1 MQPMASLRHPTGVT
15 LLMASLALAAAP
27 ASLYDFSVTAI
38 DGKLQPL
45 DTFKGKAVLVVNVAS
60 KCGFTP
66 QYESLEALY
75 RKYKERGLVVLG
87 FPSND
92 FMWQEPGSNDE
103 IAQFCKRTYGVTFPM
118 FAKVSVRGGAQHP
131 LYGFLTAQKGRV
143 TWNFNKFLVGK
154 DGHVIEKFG
163 STVKP
168 DSPELVAAIEA
179 ALR

>member
-1 MQPMASLRHPTGVT
+1 MAVRY
-15 LLMASLALAAAP
+15 LLTAVLLSASALAAPKA
-27 ASLYDFSVTAI
+27 LHEFSVNAI

-45 DTFKGKAVLVVNVAS
+45 AEYKDKVVIVVNVAS

-66 QYESLEALY
+66 QYEGLEALY
-75 RKYKERGLVVLG
+75 RRFKDKGLVILG

-131 LYGFLTAQKGRV
+131 LYTFLTEQKGRV
-143 TWNFNKFLVGK
+143 TWNFNKFLIGK
-154 DGHVIEKFG
+154 DGQVIEKFG

-168 DSPELVAAIEA
+168 DAPEFVAAIER